1 MPGLSLGRPGI
12 WKTLWNLGLTVPGG
26 PRLRATAKESA
37 WGVGV
42 KFKTFSLPLSR
53 TPPPPPLAL
62 SELTESLRTCAVAL
76 KFFRGEKSFEPSH
89 LHKCYKVKTEYCSM
103 ETGMSIY
110 NSCAIHCNMNIL
122 SLRTSCTVGHE
133 SYFVGQTCLPSMY
146 NHCNSPQMPGTSECP
161 DLLPSPQPMHII

>member
-76 KFFRGEKSFEPSH
+76 KFFRGK
-89 LHKCYKVKTEYCSM
+89 K
-103 ETGMSIY
+103 
-110 NSCAIHCNMNIL
+110 AL
-122 SLRTSCTVGHE
+122 SLHTSTNAIK
-133 SYFVGQTCLPSMY
+133 SKPSIVAWKQG
-146 NHCNSPQMPGTSECP
+146 CQF
-161 DLLPSPQPMHII
+161 IIVVPFIVT